1 MNSSIEYALPFLRML
16 WRQKWFA
23 VAVVW
28 LVCSV
33 GWIVSLFFRQSTN
46 LLMWVYLNADPLLT
60 PLLRGL
66 AADTDPTRIPIF
78 CSAPC

>member
-1 MNSSIEYALPFLRML
+1 MNSVISQLMPFLQMV

-23 VAVVW
+23 VAAAW

-33 GWIVSLFFRQSTN
+33 GWIGVALVPTKYESSARI
-46 LLMWVYLNADPLLT
+46 YLDADPLLT

-66 AADTDPTRIPIF
+66 AADTDPARHLEF
-78 CSAPC
+78 L